1 MLLRTLPDLGAAD
14 AGFRHWF
21 NSKWGRENCVVW
33 GRARRARLGPCAHGL
48 SIRAAW
54 GGEERCTFDGR
65 TVAVDDDSFLI
76 LNDGRVFATQ
86 IESAQ
91 PVESFAIYFRPGLV
105 ERAYGAMTLSMDN
118 ALAQGDAVIERSAEF
133 TESLQPHDKQV
144 SPVLRY
150 IRLHLLRGVDDEG
163 WYDEQ
168 LHFLLERMLAHRDSV
183 LQRIGELRL
192 IRATTR
198 REIHRR
204 IGLATDFL
212 HSNYTRPMDL
222 DALSRAACMSK
233 YHFLRVFT
241 LIHGITPHQYLQRK
255 RTNVALRL
263 LQTRPQSIEEIA
275 SHVGFSQRA
284 TLERQ
289 LRRLTG
295 QSPGQFRRTAAAAHV
310 HMEGAAA
317 L

>member
-1 MLLRTLPDLGAAD
+1 
-14 AGFRHWF
+14 
-21 NSKWGRENCVVW
+21 
-33 GRARRARLGPCAHGL
+33 
-48 SIRAAW
+48 
-54 GGEERCTFDGR
+54 
-65 TVAVDDDSFLI
+65 
-76 LNDGRVFATQ
+76 
-86 IESAQ
+86 
-91 PVESFAIYFRPGLV
+91 
-105 ERAYGAMTLSMDN
+105 MTLSIDS

-150 IRLHLLRGVDDEG
+150 IRLHLLRGVDDEQ
-163 WYDEQ
+163 WYEEQ
-168 LHFLLERMLAHRDSV
+168 LQFLLERMLAHRDSV
-183 LQRIGELRL
+183 LQRIDALQL

-212 HSNYTRPMDL
+212 HSNYARPVDL
-222 DALSRAACMSK
+222 ESLSRAACLSK
-233 YHFLRVFT
+233 YHFLRLFT

-255 RTNVALRL
+255 RTTAALRL
-263 LQTRPQSIEEIA
+263 LQTRPLSIDEIA

-295 QSPGQFRRTAAAAHV
+295 QSPGQFRRAAAAAHART
-310 HMEGAAA
+310 EAAAA